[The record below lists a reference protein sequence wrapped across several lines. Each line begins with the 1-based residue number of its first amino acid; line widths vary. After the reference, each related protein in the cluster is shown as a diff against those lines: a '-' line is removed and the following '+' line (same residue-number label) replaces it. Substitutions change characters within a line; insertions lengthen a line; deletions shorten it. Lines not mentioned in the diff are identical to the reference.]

1 MQRGLDIPKLYLYKA
16 DDSET
21 YDCVDGQQR
30 IVSIIEFFSG
40 ELTLLDGR
48 NIDQLPENERNDL
61 FEYKFTVAIIT
72 KAEEDDLR
80 LLFQRLQ
87 LGSPLNA
94 GEKLH
99 AMKGDIRDFVFK
111 VGKEHPFFIKVNIPE
126 RRFAKE
132 TVYGP
137 NMHKFFLPFATR

>member
-1 MQRGLDIPKLYLYKA
+1 MVRKKIVFQEEPNTISRLSKRTNSLESTLKKKLIDSMQRGLDIPKLYLYKA

-80 LLFQRLQ
+80 LLFSKVTIRF
-87 LGSPLNA
+87 SPKCNF
-94 GEKLH
+94 KLTC
-99 AMKGDIRDFVFK
+99 
-111 VGKEHPFFIKVNIPE
+111 NE
-126 RRFAKE
+126 RR
-132 TVYGP
+132 Y
-137 NMHKFFLPFATR
+137 